1 MVDSRG
7 SPVTIEIKQS
17 SAIQM
22 LDRVVIKAVWQWRF
36 QTEKCAGMAV
46 SGEVIASLRYELD
59 FHLGCLVF
67 YRLKQTETFLLP
79 SR

>member
-17 SAIQM
+17 SAIQ
-22 LDRVVIKAVWQWRF
+22 I